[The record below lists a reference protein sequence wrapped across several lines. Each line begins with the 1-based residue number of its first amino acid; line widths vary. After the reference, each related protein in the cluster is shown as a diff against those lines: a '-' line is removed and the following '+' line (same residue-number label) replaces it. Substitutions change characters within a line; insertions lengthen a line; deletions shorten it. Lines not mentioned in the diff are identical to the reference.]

1 MTTADRAARRLFTLV
16 SLAVCCAA
24 GATAQP
30 AANRAA
36 AQPAASRA
44 AAKPAASAAAAF
56 DHSAF
61 TALLGQIV
69 ASDGNVRYERLR
81 ERRAALDAYAA
92 SLAQADYERLPR
104 EAQLALLINAYN
116 AFTLQLIVERYP
128 LQSIMDIPAERRWD
142 DRRWKLPMGVFSLNQ
157 IENELI
163 RPRFTEPRIHF
174 AVNCASIGCPPLAAE
189 AYTGDR
195 LDEQLA
201 AAARRVHADP
211 RWLRVDRKAG
221 VVHLTKLYEWYG
233 ADFGA
238 DEGQRLAFAARYNA
252 ELKAALDAGEKLEIR
267 WIEYDWALNA
277 AR

>member
-1 MTTADRAARRLFTLV
+1 MTMAYRAVRGVRA
-16 SLAVCCAA
+16 LAPLACCWAA
-24 GATAQP
+24 C
-30 AANRAA
+30 AA
-36 AQPAASRA
+36 AQVTASRN
-44 AAKPAASAAAAF
+44 AAAF

-61 TALLGQIV
+61 TAILSQIV

-81 ERRAALDAYAA
+81 EQRPALDAYAA

-104 EAQLALLINAYN
+104 EEQLALLINAYN

-128 LQSIMDIPAERRWD
+128 LRSIMDIPAERRWD

-163 RPRFTEPRIHF
+163 RPRFAEPRIHF

-189 AYTGDR
+189 AYTGAR
-195 LDEQLA
+195 LDAQLTA
-201 AAARRVHADP
+201 AAQRVHADP
-211 RWLRVDRKAG
+211 RWIRVDRKAG

-233 ADFGA
+233 GDFGA
-238 DEGQRLAFAARYNA
+238 DDGQRLAFAARYNA
-252 ELKAALDAGEKLEIR
+252 ELKAALDAGERLAIR
-267 WIEYDWALNA
+267 WIDYDWSLNA